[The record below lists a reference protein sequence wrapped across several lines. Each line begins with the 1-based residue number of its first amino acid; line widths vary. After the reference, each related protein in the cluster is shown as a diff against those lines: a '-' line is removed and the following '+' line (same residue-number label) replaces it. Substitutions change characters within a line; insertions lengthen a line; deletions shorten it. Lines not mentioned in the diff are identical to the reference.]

1 MLDGYKTY
9 VCAFIGAVATG
20 LKILG
25 WLPET
30 AYESVMG
37 LVVSGAIY
45 TQRKALKN
53 ATEPTGKPE

>member
-1 MLDGYKTY
+1 MLEGYKTY
-9 VCAFIGAVATG
+9 ICAFIGAVATG

-30 AYESVMG
+30 AYESIMG

-45 TQRKALKN
+45 TQRKALKA
-53 ATEPTGKPE
+53 ATDPIGKTE